1 MEDYRDSVDSGLV
14 DLLNITQKSVLS
26 STNEERGRKLDEYL
40 KLYDRYLSAV
50 KLDQSAFENNDKHLM
65 DYNRL
70 EFEKKKHEEEIRI
83 RETEATNKLA
93 AEIEKNMFECDKFEF
108 EKQKYTEEKLYKE
121 SEDKIAKRDGWI
133 KLGITTGVP
142 IIVQSIWMALMWKF
156 EEEGSITAQTSQ
168 GVFRNIF
175 TFWKK

>member
-14 DLLNITQKSVLS
+14 DLLTITQKSVLG
-26 STNEERGRKLDEYL
+26 STDEERGRKLDEYL

-65 DYNRL
+65 DYNR
-70 EFEKKKHEEEIRI
+70 
-83 RETEATNKLA
+83 
-93 AEIEKNMFECDKFEF
+93 FEF
-108 EKQKYTEEKLYKE
+108 EKEKYTEEKLYKE

-156 EEEGSITAQTSQ
+156 EEEGSITAQTSR
-168 GVFRNIF
+168 GVFQNIF